1 MWKRILGDEMDKFVN
16 TVCCVLLSC
25 LFSTSAHAARLI
37 KLSMVCD
44 PPRLHSDDP
53 LGLRENRTANETSA
67 VINAFELNATSDL
80 DDNKDLDGGSIKGS
94 FTEVLV
100 PIDITQ
106 NKILFSSRSV
116 NILHAIELKKAGAT
130 IKAQLYLVDK
140 TKLETICYETSAGYF
155 D

>member
-1 MWKRILGDEMDKFVN
+1 
-16 TVCCVLLSC
+16 
-25 LFSTSAHAARLI
+25 
-37 KLSMVCD
+37 MVCD

-80 DDNKDLDGGSIKGS
+80 GDNKDLDGGSIKGS
-94 FTEVLV
+94 FTEALV
-100 PIDITQ
+100 PIDVTQ
-106 NKILFSSRSV
+106 NKILFSSTSV

-140 TKLETICYETSAGYF
+140 TKLETICYETSTGYF